1 MNTEQKRQKF
11 LEIVE
16 KNGSAFM
23 GVKFLKKDGSGRP
36 ASFNPR
42 QRLEVK
48 GTRKRTENPDIY
60 TFVESKNKE
69 TGKPEWRSFD
79 FKRLVKAKSRGQV
92 FFFQ

>member
-23 GVKFLKKDGSGRP
+23 GVKFLKKDGSPRP

-60 TFVESKNKE
+60 TFVEAKNKE
-69 TGKPEWRSFD
+69 TGEPEWRSFD
-79 FKRLVKAKSRGQV
+79 FSRLLKASSRGQV
-92 FFFQ
+92 FFFE

>member
-23 GVKFLKKDGSGRP
+23 GVEFLKKDGSPRP
-36 ASFNPR
+36 AGFNPR

-48 GTRKRTENPDIY
+48 GTGKHKENPDIY
-60 TFVESKNKE
+60 TFVERKNKE
-69 TGKPEWRSFD
+69 TGKAEWRSFD
-79 FKRLVKAKSRGQV
+79 YKRLIKASSRGEI